1 MRDLVVDHPRH
12 IAAMSETAIDQV
24 ARLEAASLQR
34 PQVLIR
40 TGHVLHAGVYARTV
54 LVPAGVLITGVLV
67 TIPTLLIVCGHAT
80 VFVDGGPVELQGYH
94 VVTAEAY
101 RKQAFVA
108 HADTHLTMIFATD
121 AATVEEAEAEFT
133 DEVEMLQSRQEAACP
148 A

>member
-24 ARLEAASLQR
+24 ARLEAAALAR

-40 TGHVLHAGVYARTV
+40 TDHVLHAGVYARTV

-67 TIPTLLIVCGHAT
+67 KIPTVLIVRGHAT
-80 VFVDGGPVELQGYH
+80 VFVEGGPVEIEGYQ
-94 VVTAEAY
+94 VVTAEAG

-108 HADTHLTMIFATD
+108 HADTHLTMIFATT
-121 AATVEEAEAEFT
+121 AATVEQAEAQFT
-133 DEVEMLQSRQEAACP
+133 DEVDMLQSRQEPSCP